1 VELLALLRLMATALL
16 HELYEH
22 PEVTNK
28 EQQLTHVVL
37 LENEVHS
44 ESQRLQGSQQAEEQ
58 AN

>member
-1 VELLALLRLMATALL
+1 VELLALLQLMATALL

-44 ESQRLQGSQQAEEQ
+44 E
-58 AN
+58 